1 MMSSSE
7 IADYIKIRNGELGND
22 EILEMIDISKNPQI
36 DHISYE
42 NGVWN
47 MWDNIGMHF
56 TFHKR
61 NWN

>member
-1 MMSSSE
+1 MSSSE

-42 NGVWN
+42 NSVWN
-47 MWDNIGMHF
+47 MWDNTGMHF